1 MSNHCIYHSSEI
13 VDRIII
19 IKRRQLRKKQISFD
33 IFFISV
39 IPKKPSFLISLG
51 YTSVKIINIALIWDD
66 YGACNLPQYDLIGT
80 K

>member
-19 IKRRQLRKKQISFD
+19 ISRRQLRKKSISFD

-39 IPKKPSFLISLG
+39 ILNRTAFLISLG

-66 YGACNLPQYDLIGT
+66 YGAYNLPQYDLIGT